1 MELTEGDEIDS
12 DGPGGKFILREGAP
26 SHVMI
31 AGGIGI
37 TPFRSMLAQ
46 LAHDSSPANATLLY
60 ANRDDIFIYDDEL
73 ADYASKDKTLKIQK
87 FVDKRINQDDL
98 KPFVEQTGTVFY
110 LSGPKAMVES
120 YETMLPDMG
129 VSPDNVMKDY
139 FPGY

>member
-1 MELTEGDEIDS
+1 
-12 DGPGGKFILREGAP
+12 
-26 SHVMI
+26 
-31 AGGIGI
+31 
-37 TPFRSMLAQ
+37 
-46 LAHDSSPANATLLY
+46 
-60 ANRDDIFIYDDEL
+60 L